1 VDIDAFE
8 SSALG
13 SVRMT
18 PAGYHAFFPH
28 PIPREVAYEPS
39 TVKKLTDATAA
50 LHRLAGATRLLP
62 SPDILMGPYV
72 RIEAVLSSKIE
83 GTQTSVGQLLLFE
96 AGDPDEQPEGDLRE
110 VVNYTHALDHALE
123 SLERLPDREV
133 VSASGSDA
141 ARPLS
146 LRLLRETHE
155 ILLSGVRGEGLTPGE
170 FRRSQNWIG
179 PPGSTLSTAKFVP
192 PPVDEMN
199 KALTDFEAFLHEDEL
214 PTLVSLA
221 LIHYQFETIH
231 PFLDGNGRI
240 GRLLVP
246 LVLVERGVLER
257 PMLYL
262 SAFFERHRTT
272 YYRLLFE
279 TSATGD
285 LTPWIN
291 FFLDGVTLQSKDAE
305 ERTVVLVDLQRDI
318 REELLNDRATNTTL
332 RLAESLLDRPYV
344 TAKRVQQQLEVTA
357 PTAQKAI
364 DALVDHEILME
375 ITGQKRNRM
384 YLSPRIMD
392 AVYGTF
398 ERQQS
403 SAESA

>member
-1 VDIDAFE
+1 MDIDAFQPNR
-8 SSALG
+8 LG
-13 SVRMT
+13 SVRKT
-18 PAGYHAFFPH
+18 LEGYHAFFPQ
-28 PIPREVAYEPS
+28 PIPREIQYEPS

-83 GTQTSVGQLLLFE
+83 GTQTSVGELLLFE
-96 AGDPDEQPEGDLRE
+96 AEDPDEQPEGDLRE
-110 VVNYTHALDHALE
+110 VVNYTRALDYALGT
-123 SLERLPDREV
+123 LERL
-133 VSASGSDA
+133 
-141 ARPLS
+141 PLS
-146 LRLLRETHE
+146 LRLLRETHA

-179 PPGSTLSTAKFVP
+179 PPGSSLATAKFVP

-199 KALTDFEAFLHEDEL
+199 AAMNDLEAFLHEDEM
-214 PTLVSLA
+214 PNLVALA
-221 LIHYQFETIH
+221 LVHYQFETIH

-246 LVLVERGVLER
+246 LALVERGVLER

-262 SAFFERHRTT
+262 SAFFERHRTR
-272 YYRLLFE
+272 YYQLLFE

-285 LTPWIN
+285 LTPWVN
-291 FFLDGVTLQSKDAE
+291 FFLDGVTHQSRDAE
-305 ERTVVLVDLQRDI
+305 ERTVMLVDLQRDI

-332 RLAESLLDRPYV
+332 RLAESLPDRPYV
-344 TAKRVQQQLEVTA
+344 TAKRVQKQFDVTA

-364 DALVDHEILME
+364 DALVDHDILTE

-392 AVYGTF
+392 AVYGSVGR
-398 ERQQS
+398 ENEP
-403 SAESA
+403 AGVA

>member
-1 VDIDAFE
+1 MDIDAFE
-8 SSALG
+8 ANRLG
-13 SVRMT
+13 SVRKT
-18 PAGYHAFFPH
+18 LEGYYAFFPQ
-28 PIPREVAYEPS
+28 PIPREIPYETS

-83 GTQTSVGQLLLFE
+83 GTQTSVGDLLLFE
-96 AGDPDEQPEGDLRE
+96 AEDADEQPEGDLRE
-110 VVNYTHALDHALE
+110 VVNYTRALDYALGN
-123 SLERLPDREV
+123 LDRL
-133 VSASGSDA
+133 
-141 ARPLS
+141 PLS

-170 FRRSQNWIG
+170 FRTSQNWIG
-179 PPGSTLSTAKFVP
+179 PPGSTLATAKFVP

-199 KALTDFEAFLHEDEL
+199 AAMSDLEAFLHEDEM
-214 PTLVSLA
+214 PNLVALA
-221 LIHYQFETIH
+221 IVHYQFETIH

-246 LVLVERGVLER
+246 LALVERGVLER

-262 SAFFERHRTT
+262 SAFFERHRTR
-272 YYRLLFE
+272 YYQLLFE
-279 TSATGD
+279 TSANGD
-285 LTPWIN
+285 LTPWLN
-291 FFLDGVTLQSKDAE
+291 FFLDGVTHQSRDAE
-305 ERTVVLVDLQRDI
+305 ERTVMLVDLQRDI
-318 REELLNDRATNTTL
+318 REELLEARATNTTF

-344 TAKRVQQQLEVTA
+344 TAKRVQKQFEVTA

-364 DALVDHEILME
+364 DALVDHDILTE

-392 AVYGTF
+392 AVYGNVGQGD
-398 ERQQS
+398 EPD
-403 SAESA
+403 AAA